1 MADVVWVT
9 VRNTDDG
16 ESFVSIENGFF
27 LTDTAARKF
36 LEQNGL
42 PDKEQAAESSYEKAM
57 GFYRKEVA
65 EYEEYAALLEQGI
78 NPRLLRHKTQYSEPE
93 REYCAAE
100 EWWTV
105 EPLRR
110 DTVEVK

>member
-1 MADVVWVT
+1 MADTVWVT
-9 VRNTDDG
+9 VRNTDDD

-27 LTDTAARKF
+27 LTDTAAHRF
-36 LEQNGL
+36 LEQNNL
-42 PDKEQAAESSYEKAM
+42 PDKEQAAEASYEKAM
-57 GFYRKEVA
+57 GFYHKEVA

-78 NPRLLRHKTQYSEPE
+78 SPRLLRHKTRYSEPE

-105 EPLRR
+105 ESIRCN
-110 DTVEVK
+110 E

>member
-1 MADVVWVT
+1 MADAVWVT
-9 VRNTDDG
+9 VRNTDD
-16 ESFVSIENGFF
+16 EEAFVSIENGFF
-27 LTDTAARKF
+27 LTDTDARRF
-36 LEQNGL
+36 LEQNNL
-42 PDKEQAAESSYEKAM
+42 PDKEQAAEAHYQSAM
-57 GFYRKEVA
+57 ESHRKEVA

-78 NPRLLRHKTQYSEPE
+78 NPRLLRHKTKYSEPE

-110 DTVEVK
+110 NTVEVK